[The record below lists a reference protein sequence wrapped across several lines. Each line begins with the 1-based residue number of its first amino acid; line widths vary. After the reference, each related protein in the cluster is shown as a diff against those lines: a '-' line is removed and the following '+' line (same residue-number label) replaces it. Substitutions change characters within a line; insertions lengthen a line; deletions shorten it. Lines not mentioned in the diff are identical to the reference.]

1 MRRKVRR
8 IQVGDAYHVIN
19 RGVDRRRLFFSDDDY
34 RGFEALIQDVHDE
47 VPLSIKTYELMPNHW
62 HFAVVPTEDDQVSQ
76 FFQLLAGTH
85 AKRLRSKSKTI
96 GDGHIYQDR
105 FRSFSVE
112 EDEHFIALC
121 RYIERNALRAG
132 LVSRAENWPWG
143 GLWKRLHSAP
153 KWLDSGWCLPLPPI
167 GLTGSICRS
176 PQRNWPRYDNPF
188 GPDVPGAG
196 PNGPSNAPPPSA
208 WPPHLAHGVG
218 LDGRRS
224 DRVISSRP
232 RSAIV
237 GG

>member
-8 IQVGDAYHVIN
+8 IQAGYAYHVIN

-34 RGFEALIQDVHDE
+34 RGFEALIQDVYDE
-47 VPLSIKTYELMPNHW
+47 VPLPIKTYELMPNHW
-62 HFAVVPTEDDQVSQ
+62 HFAVVPTEDDQVSR

-112 EDEHFIALC
+112 EDEHFIALG

-132 LVSRAENWPWG
+132 LVSRAEDWPWG

-153 KWLDSGWCLPLPPI
+153 KWLDSEWCLPL
-167 GLTGSICRS
+167 SS
-176 PQRNWPRYDNPF
+176 DW
-188 GPDVPGAG
+188 V
-196 PNGPSNAPPPSA
+196 
-208 WPPHLAHGVG
+208 
-218 LDGRRS
+218 
-224 DRVISSRP
+224 DRVNLPLTAAELAAIRQSIRTGRPWGRPEWTEQCAAALGLAASSRP
-232 RSAIV
+232 R
-237 GG
+237 GRPRWPTF